1 MLIISNLITYNKL
14 VKKLGLFLIAFFIV
28 LQPSAFGHDE
38 KNDIENKKFN
48 GIENYD
54 VITISQPGVLYYSV
68 TNQILE
74 SVKNLDSNVT
84 FIGRANVG
92 LEKIIDI
99 NNVETLSTNPDYLYS
114 LSVKSIESKYADLFY
129 TDEITKLIK
138 ENKIIIS
145 KLTAEQYSVNIGD
158 KLVLV
163 GMNEII
169 TEVEVGEII
178 PDSEIGWFEAVVS
191 KDVGYELGINRNI
204 QAIIWDSKV
213 TENHFVEIYKNIK
226 YKQLRV
232 TFRDSKPN
240 KNWVL
245 PTALV
250 KNYFGDFQIKEKDG
264 TWIIVEPAWRN
275 ENIER
280 KEMPIIGR
288 ATCNKIMWKPLL
300 GALNQVIDE
309 GLENTLY
316 KEEFQKSGGCYAP
329 RRINR
334 FNAGGSISRHAWGIA
349 IDINV
354 KSGYHPRVVEI
365 FNEWGFAWG
374 GTWTSP
380 DEMHFELR
388 DLSPSVP

>member
-1 MLIISNLITYNKL
+1 M
-14 VKKLGLFLIAFFIV
+14 KKLGLFLIAFFIV
-28 LQPSAFGHDE
+28 LQPSAFGHDGE
-38 KNDIENKKFN
+38 NDIENKKFN

-92 LEKIIDI
+92 LKKITDI
-99 NNVETLSTNPDYLYS
+99 NNVETLNTNPDYLYS

-138 ENKIIIS
+138 DNKIIIS
-145 KLTAEQYSVNIGD
+145 KLTAEQYSINVGD

-178 PDSEIGWFEAVVS
+178 PDSEIGWFEALVS

-204 QAIIWDSKV
+204 QAIIWDSKI
-213 TENHFVEIYKNIK
+213 TENHFVELYRNIK

-264 TWIIVEPAWRN
+264 TWIIVEPTWRN

-309 GLENTLY
+309 GLENTLH
-316 KEEFQKSGGCYAP
+316 KDEFQKSGGCYAP

-334 FNAGGSISRHAWGIA
+334 FIAGGSISRHAWGIA

>member
-1 MLIISNLITYNKL
+1 M
-14 VKKLGLFLIAFFIV
+14 KKLGLFLIAFFIV
-28 LQPSAFGHDE
+28 LQPSAFGHDGE
-38 KNDIENKKFN
+38 NDIENKKLFN

-54 VITISQPGVLYYSV
+54 VITISQPGVLYYTV
-68 TNQILE
+68 TNQIIE

-178 PDSEIGWFEAVVS
+178 SDSEIGWFEAVVS

-226 YKQLRV
+226 SKQLRV
-232 TFRDSKPN
+232 TFRDAKPN

-264 TWIIVEPAWRN
+264 TWIIIEPAWRT

-388 DLSPSVP
+388 DVSPSVP

>member
-1 MLIISNLITYNKL
+1 

-28 LQPSAFGHDE
+28 LQPSAFGHDGE
-38 KNDIENKKFN
+38 NDIENKKLFN

-68 TNQILE
+68 TNQIIE

-178 PDSEIGWFEAVVS
+178 SDSEIGWFEAVVS

-226 YKQLRV
+226 SKQLRV
-232 TFRDSKPN
+232 TFRDAKPN

-264 TWIIVEPAWRN
+264 TWIIIEPAWRT

-388 DLSPSVP
+388 DVSPSVP

>member
-1 MLIISNLITYNKL
+1 M
-14 VKKLGLFLIAFFIV
+14 KKLGLFLIAFFIV
-28 LQPSAFGHDE
+28 VQPSAFAHDGE
-38 KNDIENKKFN
+38 NETENKKLFN

-68 TNQILE
+68 TNQIIK
-74 SVKNLDSNVT
+74 SVKNLDSKVT
-84 FIGRANVG
+84 FIGRANIG

-99 NNVETLSTNPDYLYS
+99 NNEETLTTNQDYLYN
-114 LSVKSIESKYADLFY
+114 LSVKTIEKKYADLFY
-129 TDEITKLIK
+129 TDEITDLIK
-138 ENKIIIS
+138 KDKIIIS
-145 KLTAEQYSVNIGD
+145 ELTADQYSINVGD
-158 KLVLV
+158 KLVLI

-178 PDSEIGWFEAVVS
+178 PDSEIGWFEALVS

-204 QAIIWDSKV
+204 QAIIWDFRI
-213 TENHFVEIYKNIK
+213 TENHFIELYRNIK

-245 PTALV
+245 PTALIK
-250 KNYFGDFQIKEKDG
+250 KNFGDFQIKEKDG
-264 TWIIVEPAWRN
+264 TWIVVEPAWRN

-309 GLENTLY
+309 GLENTLS

-365 FNEWGFAWG
+365 FNDWGFAWG

>member
-1 MLIISNLITYNKL
+1 M
-14 VKKLGLFLIAFFIV
+14 KKLGLFLIAFFIV
-28 LQPSAFGHDE
+28 LQPSAFGHDGE
-38 KNDIENKKFN
+38 NDIENKKFN

-68 TNQILE
+68 TDQILE

-114 LSVKSIESKYADLFY
+114 LSVKSIESKYANLFY

-145 KLTAEQYSVNIGD
+145 KLTADQYSVNIGD

-232 TFRDSKPN
+232 TFRDAKPN

-275 ENIER
+275 KNIER

>member
-1 MLIISNLITYNKL
+1 M
-14 VKKLGLFLIAFFIV
+14 KKLGLFLIAFFIV
-28 LQPSAFGHDE
+28 MQPSAFGHDGE
-38 KNDIENKKFN
+38 NDIENKKFN

-68 TNQILE
+68 TDQILE

-232 TFRDSKPN
+232 TFRDAKPN

>member
-1 MLIISNLITYNKL
+1 M
-14 VKKLGLFLIAFFIV
+14 KKLGLFLIAFFIV
-28 LQPSAFGHDE
+28 MQPSAFGHDGE
-38 KNDIENKKFN
+38 NDIESKKFN

-68 TNQILE
+68 TDQILE

-145 KLTAEQYSVNIGD
+145 NLTAEQYSVNIGD

-232 TFRDSKPN
+232 TFRDAKPN

>member
-1 MLIISNLITYNKL
+1 M
-14 VKKLGLFLIAFFIV
+14 KKLGLFLILLFVIM
-28 LQPSAFGHDE
+28 QSSAFAHDGE
-38 KNDIENKKFN
+38 HELENKKTFN

-68 TNQILE
+68 TNQIVA
-74 SVKNLDSNVT
+74 SVKNLESNVT
-84 FIGRANVG
+84 FIGRANIG
-92 LEKIIDI
+92 LEKIIDV
-99 NNVETLSTNPDYLYS
+99 NDVETLNTNPNYLYS
-114 LSVKSIESKYADLFY
+114 LSVKSIEGKYADLFY
-129 TDEITKLIK
+129 TDEITELIK
-138 ENKIIIS
+138 ENKIIVS
-145 KLTAEQYSVNIGD
+145 QLTADQYSINVGD

-163 GMNEII
+163 GMNELV
-169 TEVEVGEII
+169 TEIEVGDIVS
-178 PDSEIGWFEAVVS
+178 DSEIGWFEGLVS
-191 KDVGYELGINRNI
+191 KEVGYELGINRNI
-204 QAIIWDSKV
+204 QAIIWDTKV
-213 TENHFVEIYKNIK
+213 TENHFVELYRNIK

-309 GLENTLY
+309 GLEGTLY

-388 DLSPSVP
+388 DLSPSIP

>member
-1 MLIISNLITYNKL
+1 M
-14 VKKLGLFLIAFFIV
+14 KKLGLFLIAFFIV
-28 LQPSAFGHDE
+28 LQPSAFGHDGE
-38 KNDIENKKFN
+38 NDIENKKFN

-68 TNQILE
+68 TDQILE

-145 KLTAEQYSVNIGD
+145 KLTADQYSVNIGD

-178 PDSEIGWFEAVVS
+178 ADSEIGWFEAVVS

-232 TFRDSKPN
+232 TFRDAKPN

-275 ENIER
+275 KNIER